1 MVLESVCPPALL
13 YLAFSIIQIIID
25 MYRGDTVQ
33 AFLKFI
39 VMVIFTIVLNAIC
52 SSGMTIMSWFIVFIP
67 FILMTYI
74 TTILFFVFGIDPS
87 KITEQKKN
95 CAQTQFG
102 CCPDGVTPKE
112 DMIGRGCPRTRL
124 VNVINVKEPTPANN
138 KDKHHLYPQGR
149 SSRDYSIGGG
159 SGEKDKKYLG
169 DVNRDKN
176 FYDYKKTGSYRDR
189 LRSNVT
195 PKAMDSRSSY
205 WKSKLGTSYWGDDK
219 TAQNKITAAA
229 TPATPATPDLQDKTI
244 INYLLSLLAQ
254 TQPKVMV
261 APPAAGVPVSTAA
274 PAISSPNTNV
284 GSPIIT
290 TDGIWTG
297 LPTITYKYEW
307 YRGGQETPIP
317 NEVTN
322 TYIIKEA
329 DKGNFIKSKVIATN
343 SAGSGFKFSNEISIP
358 ATATSAT
365 SATSGTSGTSGTSAT
380 SATTGTGT
388 SSTTGTGTSSTT
400 GTGTSSTTGTGTST
414 TL

>member
-1 MVLESVCPPALL
+1 MVLENVCAPALL

-52 SSGMTIMSWFIVFIP
+52 NSGMTIISWVIVFIP

-87 KITEQKKN
+87 KITQQNKK
-95 CAQTQFG
+95 CGETQFG

-124 VNVINVKEPTPANN
+124 VNVINVREPTPANN
-138 KDKHHLYPQGR
+138 KDKHHLYPRGR
-149 SSRDYSIGGG
+149 SSHDYLIGRG
-159 SGEKDKKYLG
+159 SVSTKKRYFGDKKYLG

-176 FYDYKKTGSYRDR
+176 FYDYKKKGSYRDR

-205 WKSKLGTSYWGDDK
+205 WKSKLGKSYWDDDK
-219 TAQNKITAAA
+219 TAQNKVETASK
-229 TPATPATPDLQDKTI
+229 PATPDLQDKTV

-254 TQPKVMV
+254 MQPKVMV
-261 APPAAGVPVSTAA
+261 APPNLAPPAPGAAPAPGAPVSTAA
-274 PAISSPNTNV
+274 PTISSPNTNI

-290 TDGIWTG
+290 TNGTWTG
-297 LPTITYKYEW
+297 SPTITYRYEW
-307 YRGGQETPIP
+307 YRGTQQITG
-317 NEVTN
+317 EVSS
-322 TYIIKEA
+322 TYTIKDA

-343 SAGSGFKFSNEISIP
+343 SAGSEFKFSNEIAIP
-358 ATATSAT
+358 ATATS
-365 SATSGTSGTSGTSAT
+365 S
-380 SATTGTGT
+380 TTAASGT
-388 SSTTGTGTSSTT
+388 SSTSTT
-400 GTGTSSTTGTGTST
+400 STP
-414 TL
+414 L